1 MITEVMVC
9 ERNNAL
15 SCHETKTGEGM
26 KVLLRER
33 VWNCARAGMGN
44 LLKNCPGIGIG
55 LGAVVVIALF
65 FVIQVVAVFKFLQ
78 KI

>member
-44 LLKNCPGIGIG
+44 LLKNCQ
-55 LGAVVVIALF
+55 ALES
-65 FVIQVVAVFKFLQ
+65 V
-78 KI
+78 